1 MRTLRFL
8 VVALSLA
15 VLCGTQTFADSYD
28 PTQLSAA
35 EILAKADA
43 AGGKLEP
50 GTYVEVRRQEV
61 EAGSRTI
68 TTQTHADDWRTT
80 VEGGG
85 YTSTSGS
92 YQGRRWSADANGIV
106 RLRSGFRASDPNEL
120 ALQHPDDPQ
129 YHVTA
134 LGMTQTQ
141 PRDYVVDVN
150 PPNGID
156 VRLYYN
162 AQTFLLD
169 REVRYERDRYQ
180 HVAEYSDYRRYFG
193 TMDPGRVHS
202 YDGRP
207 QNDTV
212 ETLVS
217 FERSPAPLD
226 LSIPDSK
233 PLFTLD
239 GTTPIV
245 LPTKFTP
252 GGIVIQAQIGGRG
265 YDFILDSGASGLF
278 MDPAVAHEL
287 GLTPAGEAITTVGGG
302 DVDERSVRVPLMSI
316 GPLQMHNVA
325 FTTASYGY
333 QVRGT
338 RVIGLIGFDFI
349 ASAITEIDFKAKTLT
364 LYPRSAFVGNVA
376 GRRAL
381 GLDLDDGIPRVKAS
395 VEDVPGNFL
404 VDTGAF
410 MTLAY
415 RDYVSKLP
423 SSPRDP
429 YTTQI
434 DTVGGPINVVV
445 LHLSDFT
452 FGGIDFRSVDVV
464 EPTQS
469 TFDIMDYDGIIGRDA
484 LSAYRVTFD
493 YADGII
499 FLSDNI

>member
-1 MRTLRFL
+1 MRMLRF
-8 VVALSLA
+8 
-15 VLCGTQTFADSYD
+15 VLISVFLTILCQTQTFAESYD
-28 PTQLSAA
+28 PTPLSAA
-35 EILAKADA
+35 EILAKARLA
-43 AGGKLEP
+43 EGAVAP
-50 GTYVEVRRQEV
+50 GSYVEVRRQQV

-68 TTQTHADDWRTT
+68 TTQSHGDDWRTT
-80 VEGGG
+80 VESGG

-106 RLRSGFRASDPNEL
+106 RLRSGFRASNPNEL

-129 YHVTA
+129 YHVSV
-134 LGMTQTQ
+134 LGATQTQ

-180 HVAEYSDYRRYFG
+180 HVAEYSDYRPYFG
-193 TMDPGRVHS
+193 TMEAGRVHS

-217 FERSPAPLD
+217 YERSSSPLD
-226 LSIPDSK
+226 LRIPDSK

-239 GTTPIV
+239 GTTPLV

-287 GLTPAGEAITTVGGG
+287 GLTPAGEAIATIGGG
-302 DVDERSVRVPLMSI
+302 DVDLRSVRVPQMSI
-316 GPLQMHNVA
+316 GPLQMHDVA

-333 QVRGT
+333 QIRGT
-338 RVIGLIGFDFI
+338 RVVGLIGFDFI

-364 LYPRSAFVGNVA
+364 LYPRSAFAGNLP

-415 RDYVSKLP
+415 HDYVSKLP

-429 YTTQI
+429 YTTQ
-434 DTVGGPINVVV
+434 
-445 LHLSDFT
+445 
-452 FGGIDFRSVDVV
+452 
-464 EPTQS
+464 
-469 TFDIMDYDGIIGRDA
+469 
-484 LSAYRVTFD
+484 
-493 YADGII
+493 
-499 FLSDNI
+499 